1 MSQRGIIDMK
11 NAKRIVCLL
20 AVAVFF
26 ALFASI
32 QLVHADTFT
41 YTFNGPYYDGGD
53 VANADVILGIQ
64 WINGTVYQLPL
75 SADGMTAD
83 TETVYSTSP
92 ARIVTWNA
100 STLLNLTRILELT
113 GASTEEYNVCIP
125 PSALPVGTYAFSV
138 TDFAGMTNPFL
149 QTSISPDGVDM
160 WVVERR
166 SLNTTGTVTFTMTQ
180 YGTYTLTIL
189 CDQGSITQLFTAEN
203 VFTVDLPV
211 LSGAFPA
218 ANTTLPTFTAQ
229 RLNSSL
235 IGVAYSDSSAA
246 TNWLYVNIT
255 HKQGSTVIFDYST
268 NNTGSSQSILWN
280 AADADKA
287 YTVTGIA
294 NIAGVNKTWII
305 AVPKLPSENPWLGIW
320 DWLGNENG
328 TLPMVHTGFPDGM
341 SSAQIAQLVAACIIV
356 FFLGIGSFKS
366 TGACC
371 VLAWIVGGVMLY
383 LGWWGGG
390 TVYASI
396 PNFALAGF
404 LSVIIAIQEG
414 KSVEREV

>member
-1 MSQRGIIDMK
+1 MNPRVTIS
-11 NAKRIVCLL
+11 VLCLSL
-20 AVAVFF
+20 MVFFVMFVAVP
-26 ALFASI
+26 
-32 QLVHADTFT
+32 LVHADTYT

-53 VANADVILGIQ
+53 VANADVGLAIQ
-64 WINGTVYQLPL
+64 WINGTVHYFNL
-75 SADGMTAD
+75 SANGITED
-83 TETVYSTSP
+83 TETFTST
-92 ARIVTWNA
+92 AAAHIVTWNA
-100 STLLNLTRILELT
+100 STLLNLTRVIEFT
-113 GASTEEYNVCIP
+113 GEASEEYNVCIP
-125 PSALPVGTYAFSV
+125 PSVLPVGTYAFSV

-149 QTSISPDGVDM
+149 QTSISPDGVDS

-203 VFTVDLPV
+203 VFTIDLPV

-235 IGVAYSDSSAA
+235 IGIAYSDSSAT

-287 YTVTGIA
+287 YSVTGIA
-294 NIAGVNKTWII
+294 DIDGVNKTWVV

-414 KSVEREV
+414 KSTEREV